1 MTERS
6 AIRDAAI
13 RAMLPIAAGQGW
25 NRATVRAG
33 LAAIGEDPALAESHF
48 PTGATGAVAAWID
61 LANRDMEAA
70 AAAEGV
76 TGLRV
81 PARIRRVVELRLAA
95 VAPHKPALRR
105 ALSLLAIPCNAPV
118 ALRTTAATV
127 DAMWHAAGEPRRT
140 SPGTPGGDAGR
151 GLWHDPR
158 LLDAERRAGDRRGDG
173 LPRPAAGRPRPAG
186 EAAPRRLIDQP
197 RAGVVRSPNQGGNAM
212 PIVPNHAKKRL
223 AAGQLALGFG
233 CTTCAAARSG

>member
-13 RAMLPIAAGQGW
+13 RAMLPVAAGQGW
-25 NRATVRAG
+25 NWATIRAG

-127 DAMWHAAGEPRRT
+127 DAMWHAAGDT
-140 SPGTPGGDAGR
+140 SADFSWYT
-151 GLWHDPR
+151 
-158 LLDAERRAGDRRGDG
+158 RRATLAAVYGTTLAYWMRNDEPAIGEAMAFLDRRLADLARLGK
-173 LPRPAAGRPRPAG
+173 RRRAA
-186 EAAPRRLIDQP
+186 
-197 RAGVVRSPNQGGNAM
+197 
-212 PIVPNHAKKRL
+212 
-223 AAGQLALGFG
+223 
-233 CTTCAAARSG
+233 

>member
-13 RAMLPIAAGQGW
+13 RAMLPVAAGQGW
-25 NRATVRAG
+25 NWATIRAG

-48 PTGATGAVAAWID
+48 PTGAIGAVAAWID

-76 TGLRV
+76 TRLRV

-127 DAMWHAAGEPRRT
+127 DAMWHAAGDT
-140 SPGTPGGDAGR
+140 SADFSWYT
-151 GLWHDPR
+151 
-158 LLDAERRAGDRRGDG
+158 RRATLAAVYGTTLAYWMRNDEPGIGEAMAFLDRRLADLARLGK
-173 LPRPAAGRPRPAG
+173 RRRAA
-186 EAAPRRLIDQP
+186 
-197 RAGVVRSPNQGGNAM
+197 
-212 PIVPNHAKKRL
+212 
-223 AAGQLALGFG
+223 
-233 CTTCAAARSG
+233 

>member
-13 RAMLPIAAGQGW
+13 RAMLPVAAGQGW
-25 NRATVRAG
+25 NWATIRAG

-48 PTGATGAVAAWID
+48 PTGAIGAVAAWID

-127 DAMWHAAGEPRRT
+127 DAMWHAAGDT
-140 SPGTPGGDAGR
+140 SADFSWYT
-151 GLWHDPR
+151 
-158 LLDAERRAGDRRGDG
+158 RRATLAAVYGTTLAYWMRNDEPAIGEAMAFLDRRLADLARLGK
-173 LPRPAAGRPRPAG
+173 RRRAA
-186 EAAPRRLIDQP
+186 
-197 RAGVVRSPNQGGNAM
+197 
-212 PIVPNHAKKRL
+212 
-223 AAGQLALGFG
+223 
-233 CTTCAAARSG
+233 